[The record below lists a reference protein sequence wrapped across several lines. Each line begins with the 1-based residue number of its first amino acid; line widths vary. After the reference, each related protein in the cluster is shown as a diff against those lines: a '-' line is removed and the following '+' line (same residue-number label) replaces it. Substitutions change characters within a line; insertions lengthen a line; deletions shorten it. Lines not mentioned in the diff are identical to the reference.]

1 MQAPLPLAIDLVD
14 MAHNDRRSGPHLG
27 FIGLGA
33 MGSRM
38 ARRLLA
44 AGYDLTVHNRTR
56 ERARPLESAGAKSAS
71 TPKRV
76 AASAEVVFSSL
87 ADDTALQEVMFGAE
101 GALAGAR
108 PGTVFIEMSTVSP
121 GASQRLHDTAANRAL
136 DVLDAP
142 VSGSTPQA
150 EEGQLVIL
158 VGGKEDVYRKY
169 LPILTVL
176 GKESF
181 YMGPAGSGTA
191 TKLCLNTLLGVGIQ
205 ALAEAIALG
214 LRSGL
219 DQGRLLQMLGE
230 TAVLSPSQKS
240 KLEHAGAG
248 EYPASFPLR
257 LMYKDFGLIS
267 QRAQELSVPMPS
279 TAAAAQVCAVE
290 QARNEDQGD
299 EDFSAVIRTAQQM
312 AGLVEW
318 AKGSEVAA

>member
-1 MQAPLPLAIDLVD
+1 
-14 MAHNDRRSGPHLG
+14 MADSELRSGPRLG

-38 ARRLLA
+38 AQRLLA
-44 AGYDLTVHNRTR
+44 AGYNLTVHDRTR
-56 ERARPLESAGAKSAS
+56 EQARPLEQSGAKFAP
-71 TPKRV
+71 TPKRL
-76 AASAEVVFSSL
+76 AAAVDVVLSSL
-87 ADDTALQEVMFGAE
+87 PDDAALEEVMFGPE
-101 GALAGAR
+101 GALTVAR
-108 PGTVFIEMSTVSP
+108 PGTTFIEMSTVSP
-121 GASQRLHDTAANRAL
+121 RTSSRLHEAARTRGLA
-136 DVLDAP
+136 VLDAP

-158 VGGKEDVYRKY
+158 VGGREEMYREY
-169 LPILTVL
+169 LPILNVL
-176 GKESF
+176 GKNSF

-219 DQGRLLQMLGE
+219 DHERLLQVLGA
-230 TAVLSPSQKS
+230 TSVLSPSQKS
-240 KLEHAGAG
+240 KLEHARTG

-267 QRAQELSVPMPS
+267 QRALELSVAMPS

-290 QARNEDQGD
+290 HAHNDGQGD
-299 EDFSAVIRTAQQM
+299 EDFSAVIRTAQRM

-318 AKGSEVAA
+318 GPEVEVTGSAG

>member
-1 MQAPLPLAIDLVD
+1 MTDDKL
-14 MAHNDRRSGPHLG
+14 RSGPRLG

-38 ARRLLA
+38 AQRLLA
-44 AGYDLTVHNRTR
+44 AGYNLTVHDRTR
-56 ERARPLESAGAKSAS
+56 ERARPLEQSGAKFAP
-71 TPKRV
+71 TPKRL
-76 AASAEVVFSSL
+76 AAAVDVVLSSL
-87 ADDTALQEVMFGAE
+87 PDDAALEEVMFGPA
-101 GALAGAR
+101 GALEVAQ
-108 PGTVFIEMSTVSP
+108 PGTIFIEMSTVSP
-121 GASQRLHDTAANRAL
+121 RTSRRLHEAARTRGLA
-136 DVLDAP
+136 VLDAP

-158 VGGKEDVYRKY
+158 VGGREEMYREY
-169 LPILTVL
+169 LPILNVL
-176 GKESF
+176 GKNSF

-219 DQGRLLQMLGE
+219 DHERLLQVLGA
-230 TAVLSPSQKS
+230 TSVLSPSQKS
-240 KLEHAGAG
+240 KLEHARTG

-267 QRAQELSVPMPS
+267 QRALELSVAMPS

-290 QARNEDQGD
+290 HARNDGQGD

-312 AGLVEW
+312 AGLAEWGPEVEVT
-318 AKGSEVAA
+318 GSVG

>member
-1 MQAPLPLAIDLVD
+1 MPD
-14 MAHNDRRSGPHLG
+14 NDRRSLPRLG
-27 FIGLGA
+27 FIGLGG

-38 ARRLLA
+38 ARRLLT
-44 AGYDLTVHNRTR
+44 AGYHLTVHDRTR
-56 ERARPLESAGAKSAS
+56 ERARPLEQSGAKFGQ

-76 AASAEVVFSSL
+76 AAAVDVVLSSL
-87 ADDTALQEVMFGAE
+87 SDDAALEEVMLGSE
-101 GALAGAR
+101 GALTGAR
-108 PGTVFIEMSTVSP
+108 SGTIFIEMSTVSP
-121 GASQRLHDTAANRAL
+121 RASHRLHEAARTRGLA
-136 DVLDAP
+136 VLDAP

-158 VGGKEDVYRKY
+158 VGGGEDVYRRC
-169 LPILTVL
+169 LPILSVL

-219 DQGRLLQMLGE
+219 DHERLLQMLGK
-230 TAVLSPSQKS
+230 TTVLSPSQKS
-240 KLEHAGAG
+240 KLDHARTG
-248 EYPASFPLR
+248 EYPATFPLR
-257 LMYKDFGLIS
+257 LMYKDFSLIS
-267 QRAQELSVPMPS
+267 QRALELSVAMPS

-290 QARNEDQGD
+290 HSRQEAHED

-312 AGLVEW
+312 AGLREW
-318 AKGSEVAA
+318 APGTEVAAWVG

>member
-1 MQAPLPLAIDLVD
+1 
-14 MAHNDRRSGPHLG
+14 MADNDPRSRPRLG

-33 MGSRM
+33 MGGRM

-44 AGYDLTVHNRTR
+44 AGYELTVHDRTR
-56 ERARPLESAGAKSAS
+56 ERAQPLELRGAKFAD

-76 AASAEVVFSSL
+76 AAAVDVVLTSL
-87 ADDTALQEVMFGAE
+87 PDDAALEAVMFGPD
-101 GALAGAR
+101 GALAWAR
-108 PGTVFIEMSTVSP
+108 PGTICIEMSTVSP
-121 GASQRLHDTAANRAL
+121 RTSRRLHEAATTRGL
-136 DVLDAP
+136 FVLDAP

-150 EEGQLVIL
+150 EAGQLVIL
-158 VGGKEDVYRKY
+158 VGGTEQLYRQCR
-169 LPILTVL
+169 PILDVL

-181 YMGPAGSGTA
+181 YMGSAGSGTA

-219 DQGRLLQMLGE
+219 DHDRLLQMLGE

-240 KLEHAGAG
+240 KLEHARTG
-248 EYPASFPLR
+248 EYPATFPLR

-267 QRAQELSVPMPS
+267 QRALELSVPMPS
-279 TAAAAQVCAVE
+279 TAAALQVCAVE
-290 QARNEDQGD
+290 HARHGAQED

-312 AGLVEW
+312 AGLAED
-318 AKGSEVAA
+318 ATGTEVAA

>member
-1 MQAPLPLAIDLVD
+1 
-14 MAHNDRRSGPHLG
+14 MADSELRSGPSLG

-44 AGYDLTVHNRTR
+44 AGYDLTVHDRAR
-56 ERARPLESAGAKSAS
+56 ERARPLEQSGATFAP
-71 TPKRV
+71 TPKRL
-76 AASAEVVFSSL
+76 AAAVDVVLSSL
-87 ADDTALQEVMFGAE
+87 PDDAALEEVMFGPE
-101 GALAGAR
+101 GALTVAR
-108 PGTVFIEMSTVSP
+108 PGTTFIEMSTVSP
-121 GASQRLHDTAANRAL
+121 RTSSRLHQAARPRGLA
-136 DVLDAP
+136 VLDAP

-158 VGGKEDVYRKY
+158 VGGREEMYREY
-169 LPILTVL
+169 LPILNVL
-176 GKESF
+176 GKSSF

-219 DQGRLLQMLGE
+219 DHERLLQVLGA
-230 TAVLSPSQKS
+230 TTVLSPSQKS
-240 KLEHAGAG
+240 KLEHVRTG
-248 EYPASFPLR
+248 EYPATFPLR

-267 QRAQELSVPMPS
+267 QHALELSVAMPS

-290 QARNEDQGD
+290 YARNDGQGD
-299 EDFSAVIRTAQQM
+299 EDFSAVIRTAQRM
-312 AGLVEW
+312 AGLAEW
-318 AKGSEVAA
+318 VTGTEVAR

>member
-1 MQAPLPLAIDLVD
+1 
-14 MAHNDRRSGPHLG
+14 MAGSELQSKPRLG

-38 ARRLLA
+38 AQRLLA
-44 AGYDLTVHNRTR
+44 AGYNLTVHDRTR
-56 ERARPLESAGAKSAS
+56 EQARPLEQSGAKFAP
-71 TPKRV
+71 TPKRL
-76 AASAEVVFSSL
+76 AAAVDVVLSSL
-87 ADDTALQEVMFGAE
+87 PDDAALEEVMFGPE
-101 GALAGAR
+101 GALTVAR
-108 PGTVFIEMSTVSP
+108 PGTTFIEMSTVSP
-121 GASQRLHDTAANRAL
+121 RTSSRLHEAARTRGLA
-136 DVLDAP
+136 VLDAP

-158 VGGKEDVYRKY
+158 VGGREEMYREY
-169 LPILTVL
+169 LPILNVL
-176 GKESF
+176 GKNSF

-219 DQGRLLQMLGE
+219 DHERLLQVLGA
-230 TAVLSPSQKS
+230 TSVLSPSQKS
-240 KLEHAGAG
+240 KLEHARTG

-267 QRAQELSVPMPS
+267 QRALELSVAMPS

-290 QARNEDQGD
+290 HARKDGAGD

-312 AGLVEW
+312 AGLAEWGPEVEVT
-318 AKGSEVAA
+318 GSAG